1 MSSKKSNKGYEEFAP
16 EEVSDVATV
25 TETVSEAP
33 PAEAKAEPPQEKSG
47 VFVYLGPNL
56 KGVINNGSIFTG
68 TRSAVISTVK
78 KRVEDAGQGAKMP
91 KISRLIVADADIS
104 KVKAQLGAGGNALCE
119 AYKAILAED

>member
-1 MSSKKSNKGYEEFAP
+1 MSSKKSNKGYDEFAL

-47 VFVYLGPNL
+47 AFAYLGPNI
-56 KGVINNGSIFTG
+56 KGVINNGAIFVG
-68 TRSAVISTVK
+68 KRGEVVDAVK
-78 KRVEDAGQGAKMP
+78 KRVENAGLGAKML
-91 KISRLIVADADIS
+91 KIARLIIADVDIT
-104 KVKAQLGAGGNALCE
+104 KAKAQLGAGGNALSE

>member
-1 MSSKKSNKGYEEFAP
+1 MGSKKPKGYEEFAP
-16 EEVSDVATV
+16 EEVSDGATV

-47 VFVYLGPNL
+47 VFAYLGPNI

-68 TRSAVISTVK
+68 TKSAIASVVK

-91 KISRLIVADADIS
+91 KIARLIVADADIS
-104 KVKAQLGAGGNALCE
+104 TAKALLRKGENALSE
-119 AYKAILAED
+119 AYKAILVED